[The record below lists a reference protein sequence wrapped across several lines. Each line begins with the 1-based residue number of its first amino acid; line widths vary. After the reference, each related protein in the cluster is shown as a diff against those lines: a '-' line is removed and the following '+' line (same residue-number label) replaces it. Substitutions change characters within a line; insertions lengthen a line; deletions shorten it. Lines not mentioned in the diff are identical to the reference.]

1 MTMPDR
7 RAPVVPFTAIF
18 LLATF
23 CLAVFDITE
32 HDYWWHL
39 ATGKYIIEHR
49 LVPRSDVFSYTATL
63 PWVAHYWLADVV
75 GYALYRV
82 FGTPGMILMNASVIT
97 FSFWLVLLAARAAGG
112 GRIIATAVT
121 LVAVF
126 ASRSRF
132 YVRPETCSF
141 LLTALYLF
149 IFSRWK
155 GGRGGNRLLLLFPPL
170 QLLWANLYGGGSV
183 VGLVLLFCFT
193 LGEALNTLCP
203 PGAAPRRSPRD
214 AARLAVSALA
224 AFAFAFV
231 NPNTHRVVFYFLMSR
246 DPIFR
251 LIVEWRRMDASDIFG
266 VHGALL
272 AAGAA
277 LLVCSRKRTDFTDL
291 ALFLALGAM
300 SVDAPRSLPF
310 FAMVSV
316 PIIAPRL
323 RRALSPWA
331 SREGVR
337 ASWKRN
343 GAWIQLAAACAAVAF
358 TVWFLF
364 RDTGHFSRD
373 YAFGLGVNWKLFPV
387 QAVDFV
393 ERNRVEGPI
402 FNSYGIGGYLIW
414 RLYPR
419 TRVFVD
425 GRVEMYG
432 TGFLKTYMLYWQPE
446 VWEWYVGN
454 YGITCAV
461 IDREPNYT
469 TRYLDENPGW
479 ALVFFDDRAMVY
491 LRNTPQNEDLIR
503 RHRYRFIRPGD
514 PKFAYL
520 DPLVANPMTAGA
532 VVEELKRSLGGETW
546 NLNSRLMLGYC
557 YSRMGRGYLPL
568 ALGEYRLAAKIMP
581 EGKDIRAKIEWIEK
595 AMAAPPPG
603 MFQGAEIRHQSMP
616 R

>member
-1 MTMPDR
+1 MTR
-7 RAPVVPFTAIF
+7 SAPAKSAAPLGAIL

-49 LVPRSDVFSYTATL
+49 AVPRADVFSYTAEH
-63 PWVAHYWLADVV
+63 PWVAHYWLADVA
-75 GYALYRV
+75 GYALYRAV
-82 FGTPGMILMNASVIT
+82 GTPGMILLNASVIT
-97 FSFWLVLLAARAAGG
+97 LSFWLVLLAARASGG
-112 GRIIATAVT
+112 GRVIAAAVT

-126 ASRSRF
+126 ASRPRF

-149 IFSRWK
+149 LFTRWK
-155 GGRGGNRLLLLFPPL
+155 RGRGGNAALLLFPPL
-170 QLLWANLYGGGSV
+170 QCLWANAYGGGSV
-183 VGLVLLFCFT
+183 MGLVLLACFAG
-193 LGEALNTLCP
+193 GEALNAMLRP
-203 PGAAPRRSPRD
+203 SAAARPRRD
-214 AARLAVSALA
+214 AAILAAAALA
-224 AFAFAFV
+224 AFALSFV

-251 LIVEWRRMDASDIFG
+251 LIVEWRRMGAADVFG

-272 AAGAA
+272 AAGAV
-277 LLVCSRKRTDFTDL
+277 LLARSWRKTDFTDL
-291 ALFLALGAM
+291 ALFLALGAL

-310 FAMVSV
+310 FAMASV
-316 PIIAPRL
+316 PIISPRL
-323 RRALSPWA
+323 REELSPWT
-331 SREGVR
+331 SRPGAR
-337 ASWKRN
+337 ALWDRN
-343 GAWIQLAAACAAVAF
+343 GAWIQLAAACIAAAF

-364 RDTGHFSRD
+364 RDTGRFGRD

-393 ERNRVEGPI
+393 ERNHVEGPI

-419 TRVFVD
+419 ERVFVD

-432 TGFLKTYMLYWQPE
+432 TEFLKTYMLYWRPE
-446 VWEWYVGN
+446 VWEEYVRR
-454 YGITCAV
+454 YGIACAI

-491 LRNTPQNEDLIR
+491 LKDIPRNAELIR

-520 DPLVANPMTAGA
+520 DPLVANPATAGA
-532 VVEELKRSLGGETW
+532 VVEELKRSLGDERW

-557 YSRMGRGYLPL
+557 YSRMGRAYLPL
-568 ALGEYRLAAKIMP
+568 ALEQYRLAEKLMP
-581 EGKDIRAKIEWIEK
+581 EGRDIRAKIAWIENE
-595 AMAAPPPG
+595 MGAPRAG
-603 MFQGAEIRHQSMP
+603 RELVQ
-616 R
+616 

>member
-1 MTMPDR
+1 MTVSDR
-7 RAPVVPFTAIF
+7 RPAVVPLAAVF

-39 ATGKYIIEHR
+39 ATGKYILEHR
-49 LVPRSDVFSYTATL
+49 AVPRLDVFSYTAAL
-63 PWVAHYWLADVV
+63 PWVAHYWLSDVL
-75 GYALYRV
+75 GYSIYRLV
-82 FGTPGMILMNASVIT
+82 GTPGMILLNASVVT
-97 FSFWLVLLAARAAGG
+97 FSFWLVLLTARAAGG
-112 GRIIATAVT
+112 GRLVAAAVT

-155 GGRGGNRLLLLFPPL
+155 SGRGGDRLLLLFPPL
-170 QLLWANLYGGGSV
+170 QCLWANAYGGGSV
-183 VGLVLLFCFT
+183 VGLLLLSCFT
-193 LGEALNTLCP
+193 LGEALNAFVRR
-203 PGAAPRRSPRD
+203 GAAASPKRV
-214 AARLAVSALA
+214 ARLAAAALA
-224 AFAFAFV
+224 AFALAFV

-251 LIVEWRRMDASDIFG
+251 LIVEWRRMGAGDILG

-277 LLVCSRKRTDFTDL
+277 LLALAWRRSDFTDL

-300 SVDAPRSLPF
+300 SVNAPRSLPF
-310 FAMVSV
+310 FAMASA
-316 PIIAPRL
+316 PIIASRL
-323 RRALSPWA
+323 RFLLDPWA
-331 SREGVR
+331 SRAWAR
-337 ASWKRN
+337 ASWMRN
-343 GAWIQLAAACAAVAF
+343 GAWVQLLAACAVAAF

-364 RDTGHFSRD
+364 RDAGRFNRD

-419 TRVFVD
+419 ERVFVD

-446 VWEWYVGN
+446 VWEEYVRR
-454 YGITCAV
+454 YGIACAI
-461 IDREPNYT
+461 IDKEPNYT

-491 LRNTPQNEDLIR
+491 LRDIPRNADTIR
-503 RHRYRFIRPGD
+503 RHRYRYIRPGD

-520 DPLVANPMTAGA
+520 DPLVSNPTTAGA
-532 VVEELKRSLGGETW
+532 VVEELTRSLGDETW

-557 YSRMGRGYLPL
+557 YARMGPGYLPL
-568 ALGEYRLAAKIMP
+568 ALEEYRLAAKIMP
-581 EGKDIRAKIEWIEK
+581 EGRDIRAKIAQLES
-595 AMAAPPPG
+595 AMTSPPAG
-603 MFQGAEIRHQSMP
+603 MVQGAEAPQYAMP